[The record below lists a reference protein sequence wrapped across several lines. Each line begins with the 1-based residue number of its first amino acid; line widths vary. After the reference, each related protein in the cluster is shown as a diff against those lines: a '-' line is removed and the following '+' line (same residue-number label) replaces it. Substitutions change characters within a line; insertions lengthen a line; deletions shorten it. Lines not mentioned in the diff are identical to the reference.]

1 MSHPDNITIFDK
13 SHWNPCPF
21 MALCSNTCIS
31 KRDTMLGTKRIE
43 LKQVQLPCQAKIH
56 FLCHTLIMDNFFKNC
71 TFNSFLRLLGPQI
84 VPPTAPDWFES
95 ISRVQ
100 CKSRI
105 KSWDDDVTTWSLKD
119 HVVTLCLRTISV
131 RSKSECIQKL
141 IKHLY
146 FVHLF
151 RYPAKKNVK
160 MLKNTIFCKWYQG
173 VTFAI

>member
-1 MSHPDNITIFDK
+1 MSHPDN
-13 SHWNPCPF
+13 
-21 MALCSNTCIS
+21 
-31 KRDTMLGTKRIE
+31 G
-43 LKQVQLPCQAKIH
+43 Q
-56 FLCHTLIMDNFFKNC
+56 FFKNC

-131 RSKSECIQKL
+131 RLKSECIQKS

-151 RYPAKKNVK
+151 HYPAKKNMK
-160 MLKNTIFCKWYQG
+160 TWKNTTFCKWYHVG
-173 VTFAI
+173 TFAIKYHNTVSSLQQYCYLPISTARCFYHSTRAKNIFS